1 MQRAVEAASDS
12 DHHKW
17 MLGAVITQGSNVLAV
32 ASNKV
37 RNPPWVNYLH
47 ATTHAEMAALAR
59 CVLPVKGCNHLRSP
73 G

>member
-1 MQRAVEAASDS
+1 MQRAIEAASDS

-17 MLGAVITQGSNVLAV
+17 MLGAVITQGSKVISV

-37 RNPPWVNYLH
+37 RNPPTISYLH
-47 ATTHAEMAALAR
+47 ATRHAEMAALSR
-59 CVLPVKGCNHLRSP
+59 CVLPIKGRDHIRSS